1 MTAATRLG
9 ALLAV
14 AVTLAS
20 ATLVVSA
27 LSTGAVYADSRLL
40 PVGWVLVPA
49 VGAAAYLRLRWG
61 LLAAAGALTAPV
73 VAAAA
78 GAGSSLLP
86 TLTAA
91 GAVALAVLVGHL
103 ARLAERREHA

>member
-1 MTAATRLG
+1 MTVARLG

-20 ATLVVSA
+20 ATLVGIA
-27 LSTGAVYADSRLL
+27 LTSDVGYADSRLL

-61 LLAAAGALTAPV
+61 LIAAAGASAGP
-73 VAAAA
+73 VAAAVA
-78 GAGSSLLP
+78 GVGSSLP
-86 TLTAA
+86 PAVTASA
-91 GAVALAVLVGHL
+91 AVALAVVVGHL
-103 ARLAERREHA
+103 ARLVQRREHG